1 MNSLEGTVMFD
12 NLNFKAVTAAG
23 KSSSELVSITHS
35 FKTKKNE
42 LLFRISHEAMER
54 CGFQY
59 QDKVQLLFAND
70 NTVCRIM
77 KSDKP
82 GSVTLSQQTK
92 KSDTS
97 PAIIRLSFRA
107 GLPDFLA
114 QESKGTNKTFNRVK
128 YLHKDDMIEFKD
140 GCLTFQL
147 DLVDSEE
154 DDEI

>member
-1 MNSLEGTVMFD
+1 MFD
-12 NLNFKAVTAAG
+12 NLKFKAVTTAG

-42 LLFRISHEAMER
+42 LLFRISNEAMEK

-59 QDKVQLLFAND
+59 QDKVQILFAD
-70 NTVCRIM
+70 GNTVCRIM

-82 GSVTLSQQTK
+82 GCVTLSQQTK

-97 PAIIRLSFRA
+97 PAVIRLSFRA

-114 QESKGTNKTFNRVK
+114 QESKGTDKKLNRVK
-128 YLHKDDMIEFKD
+128 YLHKDDMIEFKE

-154 DDEI
+154 DEVL